1 LINKK
6 KKPHVFI
13 KKKKRKKKKERKKE
27 RSVAL
32 ENDKFIFIF
41 FKEGIY
47 KVVIETKIIVLINLR
62 Y

>member
-13 KKKKRKKKKERKKE
+13 KKKKKKEIKKE

>member
-1 LINKK
+1 MILAI
-6 KKPHVFI
+6 
-13 KKKKRKKKKERKKE
+13 
-27 RSVAL
+27 
-32 ENDKFIFIF
+32 ENYKFIFIF

>member
-13 KKKKRKKKKERKKE
+13 KKKKKKERKKE

>member
-13 KKKKRKKKKERKKE
+13 KRERE
-27 RSVAL
+27 RERERVAL
-32 ENDKFIFIF
+32 ENEKFIFIF